1 MHLERYLRS
10 EIFLIQWH
18 NTSKY
23 VQMNEENVSDVW
35 PYDNTIL
42 LHITPNMPFLI
53 AFTNTIVIGLIVGM
67 YTYNITA

>member
-1 MHLERYLRS
+1 ML
-10 EIFLIQWH
+10 
-18 NTSKY
+18 
-23 VQMNEENVSDVW
+23 EENVSDVW

-53 AFTNTIVIGLIVGM
+53 AFTNTIVIGLTVVK